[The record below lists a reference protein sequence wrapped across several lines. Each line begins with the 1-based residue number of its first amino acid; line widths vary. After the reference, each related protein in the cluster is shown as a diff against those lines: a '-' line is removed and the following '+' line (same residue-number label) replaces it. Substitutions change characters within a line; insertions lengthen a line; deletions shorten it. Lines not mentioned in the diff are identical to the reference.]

1 MNHFTRLAVAKV
13 GINSRW
19 WGHQSEQEAGVG
31 VFTNRRKPGLLTR
44 YLPIKIAGILF
55 LMLLEANVFS
65 QSSSAIKFSYSTQ
78 RINDSEV
85 VLSIKGAIPAG
96 VKLFALQKSA
106 GDIMY
111 SSIHFDSSVS
121 SRLKGSV
128 FSKEKIQT
136 KKDPALEGTV
146 HFFINSVQWQQKLRS
161 SQKDSFLLKGNVSY
175 MYQKGSDYPSKKDE
189 FEIFVLPT
197 AHSSVIQF
205 SYSTQRINDTEVV
218 LSIKGAIPA
227 GVKLFAL
234 QKSPDDIMYSS
245 IHFDSSVS
253 SRLKGSA
260 FSKEKI
266 QTKKDPALES
276 TVRFFTD
283 SVQWKQKIKASVTD
297 SFLVKGAVNYLYQ
310 EGSDYPSKKD
320 EFQVF
325 VLPTHAAESRNSEDA
340 QLTQA
345 SNGGT
350 VATKSLWW
358 IFLTAFAGGLL
369 ALITPCVYS
378 MIPVTVSFFTKR
390 SKNKAE
396 GIRNAFTYSLSIIV
410 IFTLLGFLIT
420 VIFGPAALNNL
431 ATNWIANIIFFL
443 IFLIFGIS
451 FLGAFEIA
459 LPSSWGNRAD
469 SKASS
474 GSFMGI
480 FFMALTLVVVSF
492 SCTGPIIG
500 NLLVMA
506 ARGSYWGPLIGMF
519 GFSLALALPFALFA
533 FFPGKLNVLGK
544 AGGWLNAVKVTL
556 GFLELAL
563 ALKFLSNA
571 DLSQGWRILDRE
583 VFISLWIVIF
593 ILLGFYLL
601 GKLKFHHDDQL
612 PKNDFDIPYISIPRL
627 FFAIAS
633 LSFAVY
639 MFPGLWGAPLKGIS
653 AFVPPMGTQDF
664 TSSSSKDAS
673 FQEKNR
679 SSAEL
684 PQPVK
689 YYDRMKMYEPD
700 VVTKYGMTT
709 YFDYDEALAVA
720 RKLHKP
726 LMLDFTGINCV
737 NCRKMEGSVW
747 SDPEVMK
754 RLKDNFVIVSLY
766 VDVHTID
773 LQPSEQ
779 YFSKALDKKVTT
791 LGDKNADLQIS
802 KYNANTQPYY
812 FFLNANENRLE
823 PEGYGYDAEVQKF
836 KNMLDDVV
844 TKYKHGK

>member
-1 MNHFTRLAVAKV
+1 MNHFTGRVVAKM
-13 GINSRW
+13 
-19 WGHQSEQEAGVG
+19 
-31 VFTNRRKPGLLTR
+31 
-44 YLPIKIAGILF
+44 KIAGWLF
-55 LMLLEANVFS
+55 LMLISANVFS
-65 QSSSAIKFSYSTQ
+65 QDSSAIKFSYNTQ

-85 VLSIKGAIPAG
+85 ILSIKG
-96 VKLFALQKSA
+96 K
-106 GDIMY
+106 
-111 SSIHFDSSVS
+111 
-121 SRLKGSV
+121 
-128 FSKEKIQT
+128 
-136 KKDPALEGTV
+136 
-146 HFFINSVQWQQKLRS
+146 
-161 SQKDSFLLKGNVSY
+161 
-175 MYQKGSDYPSKKDE
+175 
-189 FEIFVLPT
+189 
-197 AHSSVIQF
+197 
-205 SYSTQRINDTEVV
+205 
-218 LSIKGAIPA
+218 IPA

-253 SRLKGSA
+253 SRLRDSV
-260 FSKEKI
+260 FSKERI
-266 QTKKDPALES
+266 QTSHDAALES
-276 TVRFFTD
+276 DVHFFTD
-283 SVQWKQKIKASVTD
+283 SVHWQQKIKAAASD
-297 SFLVKGAVNYLYQ
+297 SFLVKGALNYLYKQ
-310 EGSDYPSKKD
+310 GSEYPSKKD
-320 EFQVF
+320 EFEVF
-325 VLPTHAAESRNSEDA
+325 VLPEHSAESSNSKGAE
-340 QLTQA
+340 LTA
-345 SNGGT
+345 INHGGT
-350 VATKSLWW
+350 VATKSLTW
-358 IFLTAFAGGLL
+358 IFFTAFAGGLL

-378 MIPVTVSFFTKR
+378 MIPVTVSFFTKKSR
-390 SKNKAE
+390 NKSEA
-396 GIRNAFTYSLSIIV
+396 IRNTFTYSLSIV
-410 IFTLLGFLIT
+410 LIFTLLGFLIT

-443 IFLIFGIS
+443 VFLIFGIS
-451 FLGAFEIA
+451 FLGAFEIS

-469 SKASS
+469 SRAST

-500 NLLVMA
+500 NLLVIA
-506 ARGSYWGPLIGMF
+506 SRGSYWGPLIGMF

-533 FFPGKLNVLGK
+533 FFPQKLTVLGK

-601 GKLKFHHDDQL
+601 GKLKFHHDDEL

-639 MFPGLWGAPLKGIS
+639 MLPGLWGAPLKGIS

-664 TSSSSKDAS
+664 NSSSSLKLISTD
-673 FQEKNR
+673 KND
-679 SSAEL
+679 SSTADL

-689 YYDRMKMYEPD
+689 YYDQMKIYEPP
-700 VVTKYGMTT
+700 VVVQYGMVT

-720 RKLHKP
+720 RKVHKP

-766 VDVHTID
+766 VDIHNVH
-773 LQPSEQ
+773 LQPNEQ
-779 YFSKALDKKVTT
+779 YYSESLGKKVTD

-802 KYNANTQPYY
+802 KYNANTQPFY
-812 FFLNANENRLE
+812 FFLDANENRLE
-823 PEGYGYDAEVQKF
+823 PEGYGYDSNVEKF

-844 TKYKHGK
+844 AKYKKSRK

>member
-1 MNHFTRLAVAKV
+1 MYHFTRLSAH
-13 GINSRW
+13 S
-19 WGHQSEQEAGVG
+19 
-31 VFTNRRKPGLLTR
+31 
-44 YLPIKIAGILF
+44 IKIAGILF
-55 LMLLEANVFS
+55 LMLIAGNVFS
-65 QSSSAIKFSYSTQ
+65 LDSSAVKFSYNLQ

-85 VLSIKGAIPAG
+85 VLSIKGKIPPG

-106 GDIMY
+106 ADIMY
-111 SSIHFDSSVS
+111 SSIHFDPSVA
-121 SRLKGSV
+121 SRLNDAV
-128 FSKEKIQT
+128 FQKEKIQT
-136 KKDPALEGTV
+136 EKDAALQSDV
-146 HFFINSVQWQQKLRS
+146 HFFTDSVEWKQKIIASLS
-161 SQKDSFLLKGNVSY
+161 DSFLLKGNVSY
-175 MYQKGSDYPSKKDE
+175 MYQQGAEY
-189 FEIFVLPT
+189 LP
-197 AHSSVIQF
+197 
-205 SYSTQRINDTEVV
+205 E
-218 LSIKGAIPA
+218 
-227 GVKLFAL
+227 
-234 QKSPDDIMYSS
+234 KS
-245 IHFDSSVS
+245 
-253 SRLKGSA
+253 
-260 FSKEKI
+260 
-266 QTKKDPALES
+266 
-276 TVRFFTD
+276 
-283 SVQWKQKIKASVTD
+283 
-297 SFLVKGAVNYLYQ
+297 
-310 EGSDYPSKKD
+310 

-325 VLPTHAAESRNSEDA
+325 VLPQSPAASLNNNGT
-340 QLTQA
+340 QLTQTNDLG
-345 SNGGT
+345 S
-350 VATKSLWW
+350 VSTKSLWW

-396 GIRNAFTYSLSIIV
+396 GIKNAFSYSLSIIV

-431 ATNWIANIIFFL
+431 ATNWIANLIFFL

-451 FLGAFEIA
+451 FLGAFEIG
-459 LPSSWGNRAD
+459 LPGSWGNKAD
-469 SKASS
+469 SKAST

-519 GFSLALALPFALFA
+519 GFSLALALPFAFFA

-571 DLSQGWRILDRE
+571 DLSKGWRILDRE
-583 VFISLWIVIF
+583 VFISLWVVIF
-593 ILLGFYLL
+593 ILLGMYLL
-601 GKLKFHHDDQL
+601 GKIKFHHDDEL
-612 PKNDFDIPYISIPRL
+612 PKNDFDIPYLSVTRL

-633 LSFAVY
+633 FSFAVY
-639 MFPGLWGAPLKGIS
+639 MIPGLWGAPLKAIS

-664 TSSSSKDAS
+664 TSSPSLSNTSFENKNSSTG
-673 FQEKNR
+673 
-679 SSAEL
+679 EL
-684 PQPVK
+684 PHPVK
-689 YYDRMKMYEPD
+689 YYDRMKMYEPE

-709 YFDYDEALAVA
+709 YFDYEEALAVA
-720 RKLHKP
+720 RKVHKP

-737 NCRKMEGSVW
+737 NCRKMEGEVW

-766 VDVHTID
+766 VDVHNID

-791 LGDKNADLQIS
+791 LGDKNADLQIL

-812 FFLNANENRLE
+812 FFLDANENRLQ
-823 PEGYGYDAEVQKF
+823 PEGYGYDSDVEKF

-844 TKYKHGK
+844 EKYKKKL

>member
-1 MNHFTRLAVAKV
+1 MNHFTRLARAPFR
-13 GINSRW
+13 IT
-19 WGHQSEQEAGVG
+19 A
-31 VFTNRRKPGLLTR
+31 VFILLFFGGQA
-44 YLPIKIAGILF
+44 L
-55 LMLLEANVFS
+55 S
-65 QSSSAIKFSYSTQ
+65 QDSSSIKFSYGTT
-78 RINDSEV
+78 RLNDSEV
-85 VLSIKGAIPAG
+85 VLSIKGKIP
-96 VKLFALQKSA
+96 
-106 GDIMY
+106 
-111 SSIHFDSSVS
+111 
-121 SRLKGSV
+121 
-128 FSKEKIQT
+128 E
-136 KKDPALEGTV
+136 
-146 HFFINSVQWQQKLRS
+146 
-161 SQKDSFLLKGNVSY
+161 
-175 MYQKGSDYPSKKDE
+175 
-189 FEIFVLPT
+189 
-197 AHSSVIQF
+197 
-205 SYSTQRINDTEVV
+205 
-218 LSIKGAIPA
+218 

-245 IHFDSSVS
+245 IHFDTSVS
-253 SRLKGSA
+253 SRLKDSV

-266 QTKKDPALES
+266 QTARDAALES
-276 TVRFFTD
+276 NVHFFTD
-283 SVQWKQKIKASVTD
+283 SVHWQQKIKAGPTD

-310 EGSDYPSKKD
+310 QGSEYPSKKD
-320 EFQVF
+320 EFEVF
-325 VLPTHAAESRNSEDA
+325 VLPEHSATSSNGKAAELSQVN
-340 QLTQA
+340 
-345 SNGGT
+345 NGGT
-350 VATKSLWW
+350 VATKSLTW

-390 SKNKAE
+390 SKSKAE
-396 GIRNAFTYSLSIIV
+396 AIKNAFSYSLSIIV

-451 FLGAFEIA
+451 FLGAFEIT
-459 LPSSWGNRAD
+459 LPSSWGNKAD
-469 SKASS
+469 TKAST

-500 NLLVMA
+500 NLLVLA

-533 FFPGKLNVLGK
+533 FFPQKLNVLGK

-593 ILLGFYLL
+593 VLLGFYLL
-601 GKLKFHHDDQL
+601 GKLKFHHDDEL
-612 PKNDFDIPYISIPRL
+612 PKNDFNVPYISIPRL

-639 MFPGLWGAPLKGIS
+639 MLPGLWGAPLKAIS

-664 TSSSSKDAS
+664 NSSSSLKVISSD
-673 FQEKNR
+673 KND
-679 SSAEL
+679 SSSVSL

-689 YYDRMKMYEPD
+689 YYDQMKIYEPP
-700 VVTKYGMTT
+700 VVVQYGMVT
-709 YFDYDEALAVA
+709 YFDYDEALGVA

-747 SDPEVMK
+747 SDPEIMK
-754 RLKDNFVIVSLY
+754 RLKDDFVIVSLY
-766 VDVHTID
+766 VDVHNVH
-773 LQPSEQ
+773 LQPNEQ
-779 YFSKALDKKVTT
+779 YFSESLGKKVTT
-791 LGDKNADLQIS
+791 LGDKNADFQIT
-802 KYNANTQPYY
+802 KYNANTQPFY
-812 FFLNANENRLE
+812 FFLDAHENRLE
-823 PEGYGYDAEVQKF
+823 PEGYGYDSNVKKF

-844 TKYKHGK
+844 AKYKKSSE